1 MPECQSTR
9 VPEYSVLV
17 VDSAAGS
24 VVVDRGIGGSRVRS
38 VSFQA
43 WLEYG
48 STDTSIME
56 YGGRRGTYYEYGVL
70 RIVVSGSFHSKFQ
83 GRGTFHFTIHNS

>member
-1 MPECQSTR
+1 M
-9 VPEYSVLV
+9 
-17 VDSAAGS
+17 
-24 VVVDRGIGGSRVRS
+24 VDRGIGGSRVRRF
-38 VSFQA
+38 SFQA

-56 YGGRRGTYYEYGVL
+56 YGVRRGTYYGVL

-83 GRGTFHFTIHNS
+83 GRGTFHFTIHNSQFIIRTGYFEGK